1 MIYVRRNAIC
11 APEILAD
18 DGLDGLEEQAKAIEF
33 YSIAE
38 NAKKKFPYKVYTDIE
53 IKKAFNKLF
62 HNKCAYCESIYAK
75 VQPVDV
81 EHYRPKGGV
90 IINGELQKPGY
101 YWLGS
106 DWDNLLPSCIDC
118 NRKRTQE
125 IEGEEKEVL
134 GKANLFPIVN
144 EQARAVK
151 PGFEFYEKRLLLDPC
166 RDDGEEHLKFYED
179 GRVEGLSFMGMVSI
193 NTYGLKRKNLV
204 DAREQLAKNI
214 RLDIDRIKWLLA
226 QIEEMDVVNEKKKI
240 EEYFRQVGKEI
251 THLKEYMD
259 SQREYS
265 ALARQLIK
273 PFLKSFVER
282 VSK

>member
-1 MIYVRRNAIC
+1 MIHVRRDAIST
-11 APEILAD
+11 PEIL
-18 DGLDGLEEQAKAIEF
+18 DGSGLYGLEEQAKAIEF
-33 YSIAE
+33 YSIQE
-38 NAKKKFPYKVYTDIE
+38 NLQKKFPYKVYTDIE

-62 HNKCAYCESIYAK
+62 HNKCAYCESNYAK

-90 IINGELQKPGY
+90 VINGEFQKPGY

-106 DWDNLLPSCIDC
+106 DWNNLLPSCIDC

-125 IEGEEKEVL
+125 IEGQETEML
-134 GKANLFPIVN
+134 GKANLFPIMN

-166 RDDGEEHLKFYED
+166 RDNGEEHLRFYED

-193 NTYGLKRKNLV
+193 DTYGLKRKNLV

-214 RLDIDRIKWLLA
+214 RLDIDRIKWLLG

-240 EEYFRQVGKEI
+240 EEFFRQLGKEI

-259 SQREYS
+259 SHKEYS
-265 ALARQLIK
+265 ALARQMINPYLG
-273 PFLKSFVER
+273 SFKER
-282 VSK
+282 LSK